1 MQRMTCIPSEELH
14 QMEQEIKELRRQLR
28 EIRAVCWPVDQEADA
43 DDEA

>member
-28 EIRAVCWPVDQEADA
+28 DIRAVCWTLDKESDAVDVT
-43 DDEA
+43 

>member
-1 MQRMTCIPSEELH
+1 MQRMICMPMEEVQ

-28 EIRAVCWPVDQEADA
+28 AIRAVCWPEDQESDA